1 MRWGRFATFTLAAA
15 LAVMAS
21 DARAMSAAL
30 PEDTRCTVVG
40 GDKLPVEA
48 GGADALCAA
57 VRQAIRAQA
66 PHARYTAQLKIISR
80 SRLTAAVT
88 VDGRPLPEQ
97 TLSVMDRNLNPISI
111 ERFAQSLATK
121 VAKAGT
127 P

>member
-40 GDKLPVEA
+40 GDKLPAEA

-66 PHARYTAQLKIISR
+66 PHARYTAQLNIISVQADR
-80 SRLTAAVT
+80 GSDCGWAPAARTDPV
-88 VDGRPLPEQ
+88 GHGPQP
-97 TLSVMDRNLNPISI
+97 
-111 ERFAQSLATK
+111 QSDFH
-121 VAKAGT
+121 
-127 P
+127 